1 MANSTLQPVVFV
13 LLSALL
19 FLSIPVPPLS
29 VQAQSGTPSCAS
41 KLVSCA
47 NYLNSTNPPASCCT
61 PLKEAITNEMQCLC
75 AIYEDPT
82 ILKAFGINLTQ
93 ADELAGHCGIN
104 SGTNEC
110 NASSPSGTPTPPPPS
125 SGAGER
131 AVWIGVSG
139 LIGLFSIFWSI
150 SA

>member
-1 MANSTLQPVVFV
+1 MANSTLQPVLFV

-19 FLSIPVPPLS
+19 FLSIPVPPVS
-29 VQAQSGTPSCAS
+29 VQAQSSTQSCAS

-47 NYLNSTNPPASCCT
+47 SYLNSTNPPASCCD

-75 AIYEDPT
+75 SIYEDPT
-82 ILKAFGINLTQ
+82 ILKAFNINLTEANQ
-93 ADELAGHCGIN
+93 LAGHCGIN
-104 SGTNEC
+104 SGTNQC

-125 SGAGER
+125 KGAGER
-131 AVWIGVSG
+131 AVWIGGSG

-150 SA
+150 CA